1 MFVWLASVL
10 PAEGSARWLLL
21 ICGAVAAGTVLF
33 LRRKLIYWHS
43 EVEVELQTILG
54 PEKQRITAT
63 SAPWLQSHDDWNLS
77 VIECVLPD
85 LADCQGK
92 SLRELNFRT
101 RFGCTVVGI
110 ERQGFMIR
118 LPAPEAVLY
127 PRDKV
132 LLMGTSE
139 QVRAGK
145 RFLTYVSEVAPAD
158 SLFEEVQMEAVA
170 VPTWSQA
177 AGRSVGEV
185 APAKNFGVQIAGLH
199 RAGVR
204 ILNPTAGEKLA
215 GGDQLLVLG
224 TPEQIRHFKEWL
236 RESAEE
242 RTDAG
247 K

>member
-1 MFVWLASVL
+1 MSVL
-10 PAEGSARWLLL
+10 PAEGSVKWLLL
-21 ICGAVAAGTVLF
+21 VCGAVAAGTVLV

-43 EVEVELQTILG
+43 EVEVELQAILE
-54 PEKQRITAT
+54 PEKQRISAT

-77 VIECVLPD
+77 VIDCVLPD

-92 SLRELNFRT
+92 NLRELNLRT

-110 ERQGFMIR
+110 ERQGFMIP

-132 LLMGTSE
+132 LLMGTPE

-145 RFLTYVSEVAPAD
+145 RFLAYVSGVAPAD
-158 SLFEEVQMEAVA
+158 SLFEEVRMEAVA
-170 VPTWSQA
+170 VPAGSQA

-185 APAKNFGVQIAGLH
+185 APAKRFGVQIAGLH

-204 ILNPTAGEKLA
+204 VLSPKAGETLA
-215 GGDQLLVLG
+215 AGDQLLVLG

-236 RESAEE
+236 RDSAEE
-242 RTDAG
+242 RADAG